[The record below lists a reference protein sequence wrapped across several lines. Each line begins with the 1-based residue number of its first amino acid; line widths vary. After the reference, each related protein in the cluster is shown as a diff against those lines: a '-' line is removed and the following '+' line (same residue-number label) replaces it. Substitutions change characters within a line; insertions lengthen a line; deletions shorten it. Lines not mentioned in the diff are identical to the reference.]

1 VSLNQREL
9 SSTLVHQALFLRPRH
24 ANLSGVRFCRLTI
37 LATFDTTKPANTW
50 FRVTI
55 LSAIQPA
62 PVYGTFH
69 GVYAGLF
76 YGISVIGDSNEHEIS
91 VGGVI
96 PNATP

>member
-1 VSLNQREL
+1 
-9 SSTLVHQALFLRPRH
+9 
-24 ANLSGVRFCRLTI
+24 LSGVRFCRLTI
-37 LATFDTTKPANTW
+37 LTTFDTTKPANTW

-62 PVYGTFH
+62 TVYGTFH

-76 YGISVIGDSNEHEIS
+76 YGIGVILDSNEHEIS